1 MNKQVKKFVKLIFFI
16 FVFYSLN
23 IVTSSAAEDPL
34 SKLLNKGFKIIT
46 EQKLTESKIQPLFEE
61 KNLFITY
68 NSKIYEFSF
77 DSVGFFE
84 VFDDIQKINSG
95 TWKISGL
102 FQNAILLNFEKN
114 FEEKKE
120 LYFQLYPDLKK
131 ISTLTTLVNPNN
143 DEQTDRPV
151 KYADKQVAK
160 KERVSK
166 IEKIEEEKRL
176 ALQKKI
182 TAEKEAKRIAAKK
195 VKDEEEARLKAKAEE
210 EAKRIAAEKVK
221 AEEEAKRI
229 AAEKIKAEEEVGR
242 LANEKQKLEK
252 ELQKY
257 KLEENKKIAIEEEKK
272 YGRKCTKG
280 TFFSKRD
287 LFEIGSEEYK
297 TCIKNKG
304 PEKQLEE
311 KKRSQS
317 EKSKPEE
324 ESKLIATKKLKAD
337 EETERNTAEKLK
349 ANEDA
354 NKIKNIKSR
363 LFFDFCPSA
372 VYEGEV
378 KNGKPDGFGVL
389 KFDHN
394 LFGIPDPSLIESC
407 YKNFINYKK
416 YEGNPDNHSFI
427 EQANISLINISGRRE
442 FFIEF
447 SGEFKNGFP
456 NGKVKRKSRD
466 RYCNGDEFN
475 ILTGDFVDGLY
486 NGKGQTI
493 YCNGTVRIEHDHFK
507 NFKPHGLIESIYSKK
522 HQKTYGK
529 NEEIVKLRWKE
540 GIIEKY
546 LNDNPSSDDKKL
558 DRIFFSMRN
567 NIVKKTKTFD
577 KYFYTCKFY
586 HSDIKRNNLTG
597 YINIPDNLLE
607 STKLTFMM
615 KHKVLKRTWFY
626 DELKSEF
633 NSLVHLDNLK
643 KNPIKFDQFKKKCN

>member
-1 MNKQVKKFVKLIFFI
+1 MYGIMNKQVKKFVKLIFFI

-23 IVTSSAAEDPL
+23 IVTLSAAEDPL

-77 DSVGFFE
+77 DRVGFFE

-131 ISTLTTLVNPNN
+131 ISTLTTLVNPDS

-195 VKDEEEARLKAKAEE
+195 VKAEEESRLAKAEE
-210 EAKRIAAEKVK
+210 EAKRIAAEKIK
-221 AEEEAKRI
+221 AEEESKRI

-257 KLEENKKIAIEEEKK
+257 KLEENKKLFLEEEKK

-317 EKSKPEE
+317 EKIKAVEA
-324 ESKLIATKKLKAD
+324 KKIVAKKLKD
-337 EETERNTAEKLK
+337 EEEEATRIAAEKVKVEEINKKLLQQEKQNLVFGREFSDVINLAPELVDASQEKKFNDESGKKLIINSVNIYAQDDSMYSKNGSIIIMSDYSVKMWMVTCKLSGKQASKFLELK
-349 ANEDA
+349 PAKGAEFRIEG
-354 NKIKNIKSR
+354 KLESYSR
-363 LFFDFCPSA
+363 LQ
-372 VYEGEV
+372 
-378 KNGKPDGFGVL
+378 GFRL
-389 KFDHN
+389 S
-394 LFGIPDPSLIESC
+394 PC
-407 YKNFINYKK
+407 NF
-416 YEGNPDNHSFI
+416 S
-427 EQANISLINISGRRE
+427 
-442 FFIEF
+442 
-447 SGEFKNGFP
+447 
-456 NGKVKRKSRD
+456 
-466 RYCNGDEFN
+466 
-475 ILTGDFVDGLY
+475 
-486 NGKGQTI
+486 
-493 YCNGTVRIEHDHFK
+493 
-507 NFKPHGLIESIYSKK
+507 
-522 HQKTYGK
+522 
-529 NEEIVKLRWKE
+529 
-540 GIIEKY
+540 
-546 LNDNPSSDDKKL
+546 
-558 DRIFFSMRN
+558 
-567 NIVKKTKTFD
+567 
-577 KYFYTCKFY
+577 
-586 HSDIKRNNLTG
+586 
-597 YINIPDNLLE
+597 
-607 STKLTFMM
+607 
-615 KHKVLKRTWFY
+615 
-626 DELKSEF
+626 
-633 NSLVHLDNLK
+633 
-643 KNPIKFDQFKKKCN
+643 

>member
-1 MNKQVKKFVKLIFFI
+1 MYGIMNKQVKKFVKLIFFI

-23 IVTSSAAEDPL
+23 IVTLSAAEDPL

-77 DSVGFFE
+77 DRVGFFE

-131 ISTLTTLVNPNN
+131 ISTLTTLVNPDS

-195 VKDEEEARLKAKAEE
+195 VKAEEESRLAKAEE
-210 EAKRIAAEKVK
+210 EAKRIAAEKIK
-221 AEEEAKRI
+221 AEEEAKRIAAEKIKAEEESKRIAAEKIKAEEESKRI

-257 KLEENKKIAIEEEKK
+257 KLEENKKLFLEEEKK

-317 EKSKPEE
+317 EKLKAEEAKKIVDEKVKVEEEARLKAEEEARLKAEEEEEAKRIAAEKVKTEEDAKKLSIQNVYDWTNAKAAIYGICKAYNKPEFYTQA
-324 ESKLIATKKLKAD
+324 LAKAFISVID
-337 EETERNTAEKLK
+337 LDNVYALQSFISSNRECEVWY
-349 ANEDA
+349 DA
-354 NKIKNIKSR
+354 MNPIFQPR
-363 LFFDFCPSA
+363 
-372 VYEGEV
+372 
-378 KNGKPDGFGVL
+378 KPDGNLVL
-389 KFDHN
+389 VPVRQRD
-394 LFGIPDPSLIESC
+394 
-407 YKNFINYKK
+407 
-416 YEGNPDNHSFI
+416 
-427 EQANISLINISGRRE
+427 
-442 FFIEF
+442 
-447 SGEFKNGFP
+447 
-456 NGKVKRKSRD
+456 GK
-466 RYCNGDEFN
+466 
-475 ILTGDFVDGLY
+475 
-486 NGKGQTI
+486 
-493 YCNGTVRIEHDHFK
+493 
-507 NFKPHGLIESIYSKK
+507 
-522 HQKTYGK
+522 
-529 NEEIVKLRWKE
+529 
-540 GIIEKY
+540 
-546 LNDNPSSDDKKL
+546 
-558 DRIFFSMRN
+558 
-567 NIVKKTKTFD
+567 
-577 KYFYTCKFY
+577 
-586 HSDIKRNNLTG
+586 
-597 YINIPDNLLE
+597 
-607 STKLTFMM
+607 STKSWWT
-615 KHKVLKRTWFY
+615 
-626 DELKSEF
+626 
-633 NSLVHLDNLK
+633 NSSCGNAGC
-643 KNPIKFDQFKKKCN
+643 ISQIIFKFSK